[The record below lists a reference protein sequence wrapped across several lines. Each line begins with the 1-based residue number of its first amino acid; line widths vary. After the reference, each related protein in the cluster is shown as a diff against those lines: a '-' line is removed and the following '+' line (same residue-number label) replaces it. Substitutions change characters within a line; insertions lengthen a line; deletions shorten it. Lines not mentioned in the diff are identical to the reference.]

1 MILSNLIPTEVRK
14 FFYRHINSSM
24 KYLALTLIVL
34 LIGCSKAPDILER
47 ILDKAKILQEEQ
59 KVLTD
64 NEKELVKDAD
74 NKEWEKVDN
83 DSK

>member
-1 MILSNLIPTEVRK
+1 MEVSNPQRFENFSI
-14 FFYRHINSSM
+14 YINSSM
-24 KYLALTLIVL
+24 KYLTIILIVL
-34 LIGCSKAPDILER
+34 LTGCSKAPDILER

>member
-1 MILSNLIPTEVRK
+1 
-14 FFYRHINSSM
+14 M
-24 KYLALTLIVL
+24 KYLTITLIVL
-34 LIGCSKAPDILER
+34 LTGCSKAPDILER
-47 ILDKAKILQEEQ
+47 ILNKAAIQQEEQ

-64 NEKELVKDAD
+64 QEKALVQEAD

>member
-1 MILSNLIPTEVRK
+1 MEVSNPQRFENFSI
-14 FFYRHINSSM
+14 YINSSM
-24 KYLALTLIVL
+24 KYLTIILIVL
-34 LIGCSKAPDILER
+34 LTSCSKAPDILER
-47 ILDKAKILQEEQ
+47 ILEKARILQEEQ

-64 NEKELVKDAD
+64 QEKALIQEAD

>member
-1 MILSNLIPTEVRK
+1 
-14 FFYRHINSSM
+14 M

-47 ILDKAKILQEEQ
+47 ILDKARKQM
-59 KVLTD
+59 VLTD
-64 NEKELVKDAD
+64 QEKALIQEAD

>member
-1 MILSNLIPTEVRK
+1 
-14 FFYRHINSSM
+14 M

-47 ILDKAKILQEEQ
+47 ILDKAKILKEEQ

-64 NEKELVKDAD
+64 SEKELIQEAD

>member
-1 MILSNLIPTEVRK
+1 
-14 FFYRHINSSM
+14 M

-64 NEKELVKDAD
+64 QEKALVQEAD

>member
-1 MILSNLIPTEVRK
+1 
-14 FFYRHINSSM
+14 M

-47 ILDKAKILQEEQ
+47 ILDKAKILKEEQ

-64 NEKELVKDAD
+64 QEKALVQEAE

>member
-1 MILSNLIPTEVRK
+1 
-14 FFYRHINSSM
+14 M
-24 KYLALTLIVL
+24 KYLTIILIVL
-34 LIGCSKAPDILER
+34 LTSCSKAPDILEK
-47 ILDKAKILQEEQ
+47 ILEKARILQEEQ

-64 NEKELVKDAD
+64 QEKALVQEAD

>member
-1 MILSNLIPTEVRK
+1 MEVSNPQRFENFST
-14 FFYRHINSSM
+14 YINSSM

-47 ILDKAKILQEEQ
+47 ILDKAKILKEQ
-59 KVLTD
+59 QKGLTD
-64 NEKELVKDAD
+64 SEKELIKEAD

>member
-1 MILSNLIPTEVRK
+1 
-14 FFYRHINSSM
+14 M

-34 LIGCSKAPDILER
+34 LIGCSKAPDVLER
-47 ILDKAKILQEEQ
+47 ILDKARKQM
-59 KVLTD
+59 VLTD
-64 NEKELVKDAD
+64 QEKALIQEAD

>member
-1 MILSNLIPTEVRK
+1 MEVSNPQRFENFSI
-14 FFYRHINSSM
+14 YINSSM
-24 KYLALTLIVL
+24 KYLTIILIVL
-34 LIGCSKAPDILER
+34 LTGCSKAPDILER
-47 ILDKAKILQEEQ
+47 ILDKAKILKEEQ

-64 NEKELVKDAD
+64 QEKALVQEAD

>member
-1 MILSNLIPTEVRK
+1 
-14 FFYRHINSSM
+14 M
-24 KYLALTLIVL
+24 KYLALTLIVF

-47 ILDKAKILQEEQ
+47 ILDKAKILKEEQ

-64 NEKELVKDAD
+64 QEKALVQEAD

>member
-1 MILSNLIPTEVRK
+1 MDHSNPQRFENFSI
-14 FFYRHINSSM
+14 YINSSM

-47 ILDKAKILQEEQ
+47 ILDKAKILKEEQ

-64 NEKELVKDAD
+64 QEKALVQEAD